1 MRNVLFFGDSNT
13 YGFDPESRAAGTGER
28 FPAAVRWCGVTAH
41 ELGSSWHVIEE
52 GLNGRT
58 TVHEDPYRL
67 TTHLSGGALLPTLL
81 KSHLP
86 LDVVVIMLGTNDLKP
101 VYSLGLADIARGMAV
116 LAEAVR
122 EKPAARSGTEAE
134 TPELFVENGRWG
146 YRTAERVVVAPLYDN
161 GFDFTEGLAAVQLG
175 GTWHYIDTAGRTR
188 LSCPGCAAVK
198 PFRGGKAQVV
208 RNGER
213 QEIAHPL
220 KTPRYQ

>member
-28 FPAAVRWCGVTAH
+28 FAADVRWCGVTAR

-67 TTHLSGGALLPTLL
+67 TTYLSGGMLLPTLL

-86 LDVVVIMLGTNDLKP
+86 LDAVVIMLGTNDLKP

-116 LAEAVR
+116 LAEAIKEFPWPSSASCPQILLVSPPPLTHAATQGLLA
-122 EKPAARSGTEAE
+122 EFDARSIALSEQLADAYRQVAE
-134 TPELFVENGRWG
+134 LESCDFLDAGK
-146 YRTAERVVVAPLYDN
+146 VAQV
-161 GFDFTEGLAAVQLG
+161 GSFDGVHLDADGHHALGLAIAAKLREM
-175 GTWHYIDTAGRTR
+175 AGR
-188 LSCPGCAAVK
+188 
-198 PFRGGKAQVV
+198 
-208 RNGER
+208 
-213 QEIAHPL
+213 
-220 KTPRYQ
+220 

>member
-28 FPAAVRWCGVTAH
+28 FPAAVRWCGVAAH

-86 LDVVVIMLGTNDLKP
+86 LDVVAIMLGTNDLKP

-122 EKPAARSGTEAE
+122 EFP
-134 TPELFVENGRWG
+134 
-146 YRTAERVVVAPLYDN
+146 
-161 GFDFTEGLAAVQLG
+161 
-175 GTWHYIDTAGRTR
+175 
-188 LSCPGCAAVK
+188 
-198 PFRGGKAQVV
+198 
-208 RNGER
+208 
-213 QEIAHPL
+213 
-220 KTPRYQ
+220 

>member
-28 FPAAVRWCGVTAH
+28 FPAAVRWCGVAAH
-41 ELGSSWHVIEE
+41 ELGTSRHVIEE

-86 LDVVVIMLGTNDLKP
+86 LEVVVIMLGTNDLKP

-122 EKPAARSGTEAE
+122 EFPWPSCAPCLQMLLVSPPSLTDALSKELADAYAGVAELEGCDFLDAGKVTKVGDFDGVHLDAAGHHA
-134 TPELFVENGRWG
+134 L
-146 YRTAERVVVAPLYDN
+146 
-161 GFDFTEGLAAVQLG
+161 GLAVATKLREMAV
-175 GTWHYIDTAGRTR
+175 R
-188 LSCPGCAAVK
+188 
-198 PFRGGKAQVV
+198 
-208 RNGER
+208 
-213 QEIAHPL
+213 
-220 KTPRYQ
+220 

>member
-28 FPAAVRWCGVTAH
+28 FSADVRWCGVAAR
-41 ELGSSWHVIEE
+41 ELGSGWHVIEE

-67 TTHLSGGALLPTLL
+67 TTCLSGGALLPTLL

-116 LAEAVR
+116 LAEAVKEFPWPSCSPCPQVLLVSPPLTHAATR
-122 EKPAARSGTEAE
+122 GLLAEFDAQGIVLSEQLADAYRQVAELEGCDFLDAGEAARVGS
-134 TPELFVENGRWG
+134 
-146 YRTAERVVVAPLYDN
+146 
-161 GFDFTEGLAAVQLG
+161 FDGVHLDAAGHHALGLA
-175 GTWHYIDTAGRTR
+175 I
-188 LSCPGCAAVK
+188 AAK
-198 PFRGGKAQVV
+198 LREMAD
-208 RNGER
+208 R
-213 QEIAHPL
+213 
-220 KTPRYQ
+220 

>member
-28 FPAAVRWCGVTAH
+28 FAADVRWCGVAAR

-67 TTHLSGGALLPTLL
+67 TTYLSGGMLLPTLL

-86 LDVVVIMLGTNDLKP
+86 LDAVVIMLGANDLKP

-116 LAEAVR
+116 LAEAIKEFPWPSSASCPQILLVSPPPLTHAATQGLLA
-122 EKPAARSGTEAE
+122 EFDARSIALSEQLADAYRQVAE
-134 TPELFVENGRWG
+134 LESCDFLDAGK
-146 YRTAERVVVAPLYDN
+146 VAQV
-161 GFDFTEGLAAVQLG
+161 GSFDGVHLDADGHHALGLAIAAKLREM
-175 GTWHYIDTAGRTR
+175 AGR
-188 LSCPGCAAVK
+188 
-198 PFRGGKAQVV
+198 
-208 RNGER
+208 
-213 QEIAHPL
+213 
-220 KTPRYQ
+220 

>member
-122 EKPAARSGTEAE
+122 EFPWPSCAPCPQILLVSPPPLTDAATCGLLAE
-134 TPELFVENGRWG
+134 FDARGVALSKQLADAYAGVAELEGCDFLDAGKVTKVG
-146 YRTAERVVVAPLYDN
+146 D
-161 GFDFTEGLAAVQLG
+161 FDGVHLDAAGHHALGLAVAAKVQEMA
-175 GTWHYIDTAGRTR
+175 DR
-188 LSCPGCAAVK
+188 
-198 PFRGGKAQVV
+198 
-208 RNGER
+208 
-213 QEIAHPL
+213 
-220 KTPRYQ
+220 

>member
-28 FPAAVRWCGVTAH
+28 FSADVRWCGVAAR
-41 ELGSSWHVIEE
+41 ELGSGWHVIEE

-67 TTHLSGGALLPTLL
+67 ATCLSGGALLPTLL

-116 LAEAVR
+116 LAEAVK
-122 EKPAARSGTEAE
+122 EFPWPSCSPCPQVLLVSPPPLTHAATRGLLAE
-134 TPELFVENGRWG
+134 FDAQGIVLSEQLADAYRQVAELEGCDFLDAGEV
-146 YRTAERVVVAPLYDN
+146 ARV
-161 GFDFTEGLAAVQLG
+161 GSFDGVHLDAAGHHALGLA
-175 GTWHYIDTAGRTR
+175 I
-188 LSCPGCAAVK
+188 AAK
-198 PFRGGKAQVV
+198 LREMAD
-208 RNGER
+208 R
-213 QEIAHPL
+213 
-220 KTPRYQ
+220 

>member
-28 FPAAVRWCGVTAH
+28 FAADVRWCGVAAR

-67 TTHLSGGALLPTLL
+67 TTYLSGGMLLPTLL

-86 LDVVVIMLGTNDLKP
+86 LDAVVIMLGTNDLKP

-116 LAEAVR
+116 IAEAIKEFPWPSSASCPQILLVSPPPLTHAATQGLLAEFD
-122 EKPAARSGTEAE
+122 ARSIALSEQLADAYRQVAE
-134 TPELFVENGRWG
+134 LESCDFLDAGK
-146 YRTAERVVVAPLYDN
+146 VAQV
-161 GFDFTEGLAAVQLG
+161 GSFDGVHLDADGHHALGLAIAAKLREM
-175 GTWHYIDTAGRTR
+175 AGR
-188 LSCPGCAAVK
+188 
-198 PFRGGKAQVV
+198 
-208 RNGER
+208 
-213 QEIAHPL
+213 
-220 KTPRYQ
+220 

>member
-28 FPAAVRWCGVTAH
+28 FSADVRWCGVAAR
-41 ELGSSWHVIEE
+41 ELGSGWHVIEE

-67 TTHLSGGALLPTLL
+67 TTCLSGGALLPTLL

-116 LAEAVR
+116 LAEAVK
-122 EKPAARSGTEAE
+122 EFSWPSCSPCPQVLLVSPPPLTHAATRGLLAE
-134 TPELFVENGRWG
+134 FDAQGIVLSEQLADAYRQLAELEGCDFLDAGEV
-146 YRTAERVVVAPLYDN
+146 ARV
-161 GFDFTEGLAAVQLG
+161 GSFDGVHLDAAGHHALGLVIAAKL
-175 GTWHYIDTAGRTR
+175 
-188 LSCPGCAAVK
+188 
-198 PFRGGKAQVV
+198 
-208 RNGER
+208 
-213 QEIAHPL
+213 QEMAD
-220 KTPRYQ
+220 R

>member
-28 FPAAVRWCGVTAH
+28 FPADVRWCGVAAH

-101 VYSLGLADIARGMAV
+101 VYSLGLAGISVAVMRALPADFARVPSVFDRCGDM
-116 LAEAVR
+116 R
-122 EKPAARSGTEAE
+122 AAC
-134 TPELFVENGRWG
+134 
-146 YRTAERVVVAPLYDN
+146 RV
-161 GFDFTEGLAAVQLG
+161 
-175 GTWHYIDTAGRTR
+175 
-188 LSCPGCAAVK
+188 
-198 PFRGGKAQVV
+198 
-208 RNGER
+208 
-213 QEIAHPL
+213 
-220 KTPRYQ
+220 